1 MKRGGNLRLFDVEFV
16 NDVVK
21 LVVDLVQPF
30 NQLQNVGLQVGQQVL
45 RIEVV
50 FDVAAQLVRFV
61 FDSFYLLVDAL
72 VFVPAV
78 FI

>member
-1 MKRGGNLRLFDVEFV
+1 MRLFDVEFV